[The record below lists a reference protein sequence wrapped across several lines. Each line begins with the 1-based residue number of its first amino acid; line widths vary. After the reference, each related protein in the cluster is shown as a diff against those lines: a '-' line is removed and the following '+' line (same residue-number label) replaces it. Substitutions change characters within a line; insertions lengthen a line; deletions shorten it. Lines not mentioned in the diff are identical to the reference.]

1 MYMITYFI
9 RHNKETY
16 YYAVAN
22 FLERASF
29 FGVRALILGYLMSAQ
44 FAFPE
49 AKVLSILELIGGTII
64 ISRILGACM
73 GDLML
78 GNKKVMVLGGIIQAA
93 GMFMLCIPQLM
104 AVYLGIALI
113 VIGNGMFSPNITA
126 SFGKLYLSKTKML
139 DGGYAVFYTSIIVGA
154 FVGGLFISSTG
165 ASNAKL
171 GFIISGVMMLAST
184 LLCYLANDDE
194 SLIDGVRE
202 KRIDFNTRMTHVIL
216 AFILVGLF
224 WFIYEFTSSS
234 VVELQ
239 SKLNGDLSTTP
250 DGQNWLS
257 QLKLIITLIVG
268 IGVSIHWSNK
278 YIHQYK
284 KMTIGFLTAAVS
296 LSILLLMNSDLS
308 QNGNMMLILSMALMS
323 VGEMFIAPLLYSIL
337 AKYGNPKYLAILI
350 SCSFIPS
357 SILFIKTPNFISRI
371 LENSLLDFSIG
382 TISFFAFAVLSF
394 ILFRMYKRA

>member
-1 MYMITYFI
+1 MITYFV

-29 FGVRALILGYLMSAQ
+29 FGVRALILGYLMSPQ

-49 AKVLSILELIGGTII
+49 AKVLSILELIAGTLILT
-64 ISRILGACM
+64 RIMGACL

-78 GNKKVMVLGGIIQAA
+78 GNIKVMVLGGLIQAL
-93 GMFMLCIPQLM
+93 GMLMLCIPQLV
-104 AVYLGIALI
+104 AIYTGIALI

-139 DGGYAVFYTSIIVGA
+139 DGGYAMFYTSIIIGA
-154 FVGGLFISSTG
+154 FVGGLFISSSG
-165 ASNAKL
+165 AANAKL
-171 GFIISGVMMLAST
+171 GFIISAGMMLVST
-184 LLCYLANDDE
+184 MLCYMANDDE
-194 SLIDGVRE
+194 TQLDGVRE
-202 KRIDFNTRMTHVIL
+202 RRIDFNTRVTHVLL
-216 AFILVGLF
+216 AFGLVGLF
-224 WFIYEFTSSS
+224 WFIYEFTSTS

-239 SKLNGDLSTTP
+239 SKLNGDLITTV

-284 KMTIGFLTAAVS
+284 KMTIGFLTAAFS
-296 LSILLLMNSDLS
+296 LSILLLMNSDPT
-308 QNGNMMLILSMALMS
+308 QNGNLMLMLSMGLMS

-357 SILFIKTPNFISRI
+357 SILFIKTPHFIQRI
-371 LENSLLDFSIG
+371 LENTSLDFGIGSIC
-382 TISFFAFAVLSF
+382 FFAFAVLSF
-394 ILFRMYKRA
+394 ILFRVYKRA

>member
-1 MYMITYFI
+1 MITYFV

-29 FGVRALILGYLMSAQ
+29 FGVRALILGYLMSPQ

-49 AKVLSILELIGGTII
+49 AKVLSILELIAGTLILT
-64 ISRILGACM
+64 RIMGACL

-78 GNKKVMVLGGIIQAA
+78 GNKKVMVLGGLIQAS
-93 GMFMLCIPQLM
+93 GMLMLCIPQLV
-104 AVYLGIALI
+104 AIYTGIALI

-139 DGGYAVFYTSIIVGA
+139 DGGYAMFYTSIIIGA
-154 FVGGLFISSTG
+154 FVGGLFISSSG
-165 ASNAKL
+165 AANAKL
-171 GFIISGVMMLAST
+171 GFIISAGMMLVST
-184 LLCYLANDDE
+184 LLCFMANDDE
-194 SLIDGVRE
+194 TQLDGVRE
-202 KRIDFNTRMTHVIL
+202 RRIDFNTRVTHVLL
-216 AFILVGLF
+216 AFGLVGLF

-239 SKLNGDLSTTP
+239 SKLNGELITTV

-257 QLKLIITLIVG
+257 QLKLIITLMVG

-284 KMTIGFLTAAVS
+284 KMTIGFLTAAFS
-296 LSILLLMNSDLS
+296 LTILLLMNSDPS
-308 QNGNMMLILSMALMS
+308 QNGNLMLMLSMGLMS

-357 SILFIKTPNFISRI
+357 SILFIKTPHFIQRL
-371 LENSLLDFSIG
+371 LENTSLDFGIGSIC
-382 TISFFAFAVLSF
+382 FFAFAVLSF
-394 ILFRMYKRA
+394 ILFRVYKRA

>member
-1 MYMITYFI
+1 MITYFV

-29 FGVRALILGYLMSAQ
+29 FGVRALILGYLMSPQ

-49 AKVLSILELIGGTII
+49 AKVLSILELIAGTLILT
-64 ISRILGACM
+64 RIMGACL

-78 GNKKVMVLGGIIQAA
+78 GNKRVMVFGGIIQAL
-93 GMFMLCIPQLM
+93 GMLTLCIPQLA
-104 AVYLGIALI
+104 AVYSGIALI

-139 DGGYAVFYTSIIVGA
+139 DGGYAMFYTSIIIGA
-154 FVGGLFISSTG
+154 FVGGLFISSSG
-165 ASNAKL
+165 AANAKL
-171 GFIISGVMMLAST
+171 GFIISAVMMLVST
-184 LLCYLANDDE
+184 LLCYMANDDE
-194 SLIDGVRE
+194 TQLDGVRE
-202 KRIDFNTRMTHVIL
+202 RRIDFNTRATHVLL
-216 AFILVGLF
+216 AFVLVGLF
-224 WFIYEFTSSS
+224 WFIYEFTSTS

-239 SKLNGDLSTTP
+239 SKLNGDLITTV

-257 QLKLIITLIVG
+257 QLKLIITLMVG

-284 KMTIGFLTAAVS
+284 KMTIGFLTAAFS
-296 LSILLLMNSDLS
+296 LTILLLMNSDPS
-308 QNGNMMLILSMALMS
+308 QNGNLMLMLSMALMS

-357 SILFIKTPNFISRI
+357 SILFIKTPRFIQRI
-371 LENSLLDFSIG
+371 LENTSLDFGIGSIC
-382 TISFFAFAVLSF
+382 FFAFAVLSF
-394 ILFRMYKRA
+394 ILFRVYKRA